1 MNAKDWKLVYEDNLV
16 RVQCALQ
23 DCSALSFGSIQL
35 LGKEGF
41 EGKEIQ
47 FHTPSDHVLGG
58 KRYDLE
64 VQAIFES
71 TGKGGMADEKA
82 VVAMLFNQ
90 EAGRTNDFM
99 QNLDLTRIP
108 SVV

>member
-1 MNAKDWKLVYEDNLV
+1 
-16 RVQCALQ
+16 
-23 DCSALSFGSIQL
+23 L

-82 VVAMLFNQ
+82 VVAMLFN
-90 EAGRTNDFM
+90 
-99 QNLDLTRIP
+99 
-108 SVV
+108 

>member
-1 MNAKDWKLVYEDNLV
+1 M
-16 RVQCALQ
+16 
-23 DCSALSFGSIQL
+23 

-82 VVAMLFNQ
+82 VVAMLFN
-90 EAGRTNDFM
+90 
-99 QNLDLTRIP
+99 
-108 SVV
+108 